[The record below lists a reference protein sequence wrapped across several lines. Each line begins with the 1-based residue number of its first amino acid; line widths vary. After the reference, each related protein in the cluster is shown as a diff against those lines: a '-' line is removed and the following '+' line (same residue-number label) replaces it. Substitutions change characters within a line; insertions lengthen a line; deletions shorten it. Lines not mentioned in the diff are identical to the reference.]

1 MNLKEVKLLY
11 LHLIAGLTEKGIET
25 KDGTVYDVDTVVYAI
40 GFYPAKSYHTFK
52 AYGPSGQKG
61 NTKISLQ
68 EEWGDTPTSY
78 LGITYPGYPNMF
90 LMYGMGSNL
99 GHNSVIHMIE
109 CQATYIVDAIAQM
122 IEKGIKRV
130 DLKKEVHDKYQEWA
144 QKCMQNK
151 AFSSPT
157 CSSWYKNSKGVN
169 YALYPNSCT
178 QYWWYTRRADLSK
191 YHCRS

>member
-1 MNLKEVKLLY
+1 M
-11 LHLIAGLTEKGIET
+11 
-25 KDGTVYDVDTVVYAI
+25 VYAI

-109 CQATYIVDAIAQM
+109 CQATYIVDAITQM
-122 IEKGIKRV
+122 IEKASSESISKR
-130 DLKKEVHDKYQEWA
+130 
-144 QKCMQNK
+144 KCMINI
-151 AFSSPT
+151 
-157 CSSWYKNSKGVN
+157 KNGHKSACKI
-169 YALYPNSCT
+169 
-178 QYWWYTRRADLSK
+178 RRLVHQLVPHGTK
-191 YHCRS
+191 IPRG